1 MVQIKRLIMCL
12 VEPRKQQ
19 LRLRLNLHPNHPIF
33 QDIISAKDN
42 LCQQQIKIQLNKDK
56 NNLALLLQV
65 VKQIL
70 LIEPITR
77 HLQAQED
84 TLATQVLHIKFQV
97 ICMLI

>member
-1 MVQIKRLIMCL
+1 MVQIKRLILCL

-19 LRLRLNLHPNHPIF
+19 LRLRLSLHPNHPIF
-33 QDIISAKDN
+33 QDIILAKDN

-56 NNLALLLQV
+56 NNLALLQQV

-70 LIEPITR
+70 LIEHITQ

-84 TLATQVLHIKFQV
+84 TLDTQVLHIIFQV